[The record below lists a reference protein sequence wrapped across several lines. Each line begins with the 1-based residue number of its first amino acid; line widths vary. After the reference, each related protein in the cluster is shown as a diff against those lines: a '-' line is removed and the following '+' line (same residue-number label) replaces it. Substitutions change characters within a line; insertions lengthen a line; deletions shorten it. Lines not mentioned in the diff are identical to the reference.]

1 VADESDTDGAK
12 EGFWAK
18 VTDRAQRVEQSPA
31 LVKAARRMREAL
43 PGDSEFGDPLSTAGS
58 EQAQVVGR
66 RLSAIT
72 SERPGLLREAGLS
85 ALQVWE
91 SISEKQGRGRGKER
105 LAVVFTD
112 LADFSEWALEAGDDE
127 AVRLLRDV
135 DRAMEPAMRERGGK
149 VVKRMGDGMMVVF
162 DEPAEALAALNDAR
176 ERLAEVRAD
185 GYQPR
190 FRAGIHVG
198 RPRKLGGDYFGV
210 DVNVAARLAE
220 QAAPDEVLVSDAALG
235 GLDAE
240 ELNVRV
246 KKKRRFKV
254 KGVPDD
260 LQAYSITTRG

>member
-1 VADESDTDGAK
+1 VTEEKSGKD
-12 EGFWAK
+12 GFWAR

-31 LVKAARRMREAL
+31 LVKAARRLRQAL
-43 PGDSEFGDPLSTAGS
+43 PGDAEFGDPLSTAGS

-66 RLSAIT
+66 RLAEVT
-72 SERPGLLREAGLS
+72 SERPGLLRETGLS

-91 SISEKQGRGRGKER
+91 SISEKQGRGRGKQR
-105 LAVVFTD
+105 VAVVFTD
-112 LADFSEWALEAGDDE
+112 LASFSEWALEAGDDE
-127 AVRLLRDV
+127 AVRLLREV
-135 DRAMEPAMRERGGK
+135 DCAMEPAMRERGGK

-162 DEPAEALAALNDAR
+162 SDPADALAALHDAR
-176 ERLAEVRAD
+176 GRLAEVKGK

-220 QAAPDEVLVSDAALG
+220 QAAPDEVLVSDTALQ

-240 ELNVRV
+240 ELNVKV

-260 LQAYSITTRG
+260 LQAYSITERD